1 MGRTV
6 CTVSIAR
13 GHTCMLWSG
22 GGGGGGWD
30 QIKKTV
36 ANNAH
41 LKQVS
46 YVHVLE
52 QHAELFAVTW
62 AQIMQPIC
70 L

>member
-1 MGRTV
+1 MYCFNSTGSYV
-6 CTVSIAR
+6 YVVER
-13 GHTCMLWSG
+13 GG
-22 GGGGGGWD
+22 D